1 MVERFNQTPE
11 YAAAFEQLRQNFTTT
26 FLIDGPN
33 MTLPEMAEML
43 CEVRDKAAEADAL
56 RAALATAQQ
65 EKAEALALLGKMRE
79 ARDFVLQA
87 IGDMEERGVDPGYGI
102 DRAWV
107 RAALSTPAPAALE
120 AMRNRVLEEAAERCK
135 IGPSD
140 EWSKDCRDGYAL
152 AALEIENAIRAM
164 KREGEG

>member
-79 ARDFVLQA
+79 ALVRVRLCWDARLPAQDA
-87 IGDMEERGVDPGYGI
+87 VDAV
-102 DRAWV
+102 DE
-107 RAALSTPAPAALE
+107 ALSRPAPAALE